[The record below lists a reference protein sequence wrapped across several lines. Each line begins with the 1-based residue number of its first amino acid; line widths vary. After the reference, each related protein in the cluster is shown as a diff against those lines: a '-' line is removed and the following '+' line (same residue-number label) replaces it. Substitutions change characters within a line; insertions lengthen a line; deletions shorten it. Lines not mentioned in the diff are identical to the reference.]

1 MTEEEVKK
9 IAELSRK
16 IDLKVM
22 VTWIAKMTEEYG
34 RFLETLGGLEKESTD
49 AFEAVKTIG
58 RSPAFIEKIVEDS
71 PPELVGSFMKMML
84 KLAVVDADMK
94 RITELPGDEKIRV
107 GRMLQTLASEYRNL
121 LEMAKKKSVKK
132 NV

>member
-22 VTWIAKMTEEYG
+22 VTLIAKMTEEYG
-34 RFLETLGGLEKESTD
+34 RFLETLGGLEKEYTD

-84 KLAVVDADMK
+84 KMAVIDADMK
-94 RITELPGDEKIRV
+94 RITELPADEKIKL
-107 GRMLQTLASEYRNL
+107 GRMLQTFASEYRNL
-121 LEMAKKKSVKK
+121 LGMVKKKSVKK